1 MAEKKEY
8 VKLWLSYRSY
18 FEPYSAAEVGRL
30 VLAMMEYR
38 ASGVEPEFSGS
49 ERFVWPA
56 IKRDLDESLQAQECA
71 AAVNRENGKKGGRPP
86 KEDKPNGFSENPKN
100 PMGFEKSEKSQGLRT
115 KEKDKGQGQGQ
126 GQDISA
132 HAREDAVAAVLS
144 DYLNRINPSASNT
157 SRDELRGFAEVM
169 GPDVC
174 RRAFDIALDSKKTSW
189 PYIRAILQD
198 KQRRGVRC
206 LADWDALPDDGRPS
220 NVFGKTKNAQAQ
232 AQIGSDEETSKYVR
246 LLAEQRRRKEEP

>member
-56 IKRDLDESLQAQECA
+56 IKRDLDESLQAQEATA
-71 AAVNRENGKKGGRPP
+71 AANRENGKKGGRPP
-86 KEDKPNGFSENPKN
+86 KEDKPNGFAENPKN
-100 PMGFEKSEKSQGLRT
+100 PLGFEESEKSKGLRT
-115 KEKDKGQGQGQ
+115 KDKDKGQGQGQ
-126 GQDISA
+126 GQDNSA
-132 HAREDAVAAVLS
+132 QASAGTAAVLA
-144 DYLNRINPSASNT
+144 DYLNRINPSASNA
-157 SRDELRGFAEVM
+157 SLDELRGFVEVM

-174 RRAFDIALDSKKTSW
+174 KRAFDIALDSKKTTW

-206 LADWDALPDDGRPS
+206 LADWDALEQSAPHSNSQKSG
-220 NVFGKTKNAQAQ
+220 NVFMEIAR
-232 AQIGSDEETSKYVR
+232 EEGI
-246 LLAEQRRRKEEP
+246 L